1 MSILAKRALMAALTV
16 IGLVLLVVGLW
27 FTFHLGSS
35 GSATFRAT
43 PGQGGVVVLEPSV
56 LNRVNQ
62 SATVTA
68 TTGKDTKLWIGL
80 ASPSDARALV
90 GAAERTEVTGVHL
103 RSWTLETSR
112 QGAGPAPDLA
122 TADVWHR
129 TNHGTGTVQM
139 SVDQADAPESVVIA
153 AADGTPVDL
162 QGLTLTVANTTWFF
176 QALLTALVGL
186 LAVIAGAVG
195 LRQDWIRRHRR
206 PEPAPEPGPV
216 VEEVSA

>member
-27 FTFHLGSS
+27 FTIHLGSS

-56 LNRVNQ
+56 LNRVDQ
-62 SATVTA
+62 PATVTA
-68 TTGKDTKLWIGL
+68 TTGKDAKLWIGL
-80 ASPSDARALV
+80 ASPSDVHALV

-103 RSWTLETSR
+103 RSWSLETAR
-112 QGAGPAPDLA
+112 EGAGPAPDLA
-122 TADVWHR
+122 SADVWHR

-139 SVDQADAPESVVIA
+139 SIDQADAPESVVIA
-153 AADGTPVDL
+153 AADGTPVDVH
-162 QGLTLTVANTTWFF
+162 GLTLTVAHSTWFF
-176 QALLTALVGL
+176 QALLTALVGM

-195 LRQDWIRRHRR
+195 LRQEWMRRRR
-206 PEPAPEPGPV
+206 RQTAPERGPV
-216 VEEVSA
+216 FEEVSA